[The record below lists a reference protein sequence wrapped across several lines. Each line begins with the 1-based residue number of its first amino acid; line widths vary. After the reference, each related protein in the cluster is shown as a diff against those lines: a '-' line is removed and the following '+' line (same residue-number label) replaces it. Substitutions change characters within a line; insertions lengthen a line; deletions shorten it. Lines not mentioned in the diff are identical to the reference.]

1 MIKGLLAELDENG
14 NTKEGGIQVEG
25 AVLMPTYMK
34 NDDQK
39 AIFNGAKVNDVL
51 VFNPATA
58 FDNNEAELSSLLK
71 IKKEEVADVKGNFSF
86 QVEEITRMV
95 PAELNQELFD
105 QVFGKDTV
113 KSEEEF
119 RAKIKEGIAVQ
130 FEADSNYKFLM
141 DVRDYLTKRVGKLE
155 FPDALLKRIMLLNN
169 EEKGEAFVAENY
181 EKSIEELTWHLI
193 KEQLIAAN
201 EIMVEQADVL
211 NMAKEATRL
220 QFAQYGM
227 LNIPEEMLENYAKE
241 LLKKKGAKVTMTR
254 VKDVDV
260 YGVNA
265 TDAQELQA
273 RVDVAENSAADL
285 FISLHINASDNKN
298 VGGFSSYYYPK
309 TSHDA
314 RVATAIQ
321 KRMTNNFGLDDLGI
335 RQANFY
341 VNKRSSMPSALIEMA
356 FITNAKEEKLLNSNW
371 FQSKLAK
378 AIADGIEDYFK

>member
-1 MIKGLLAELDENG
+1 MPFAPTTTDKTPTPAVSKTAYRTSGGLKDKRITLDAGHGGSDPGAVGAKG
-14 NTKEGGIQVEG
+14 TKEKDI
-25 AVLMPTYMK
+25 T
-34 NDDQK
+34 
-39 AIFNGAKVNDVL
+39 
-51 VFNPATA
+51 
-58 FDNNEAELSSLLK
+58 LK
-71 IKKEEVADVKGNFSF
+71 ITQK
-86 QVEEITRMV
+86 VE
-95 PAELNQELFD
+95 
-105 QVFGKDTV
+105 
-113 KSEEEF
+113 
-119 RAKIKEGIAVQ
+119 
-130 FEADSNYKFLM
+130 
-141 DVRDYLTKRVGKLE
+141 
-155 FPDALLKRIMLLNN
+155 
-169 EEKGEAFVAENY
+169 
-181 EKSIEELTWHLI
+181 
-193 KEQLIAAN
+193 
-201 EIMVEQADVL
+201 
-211 NMAKEATRL
+211 
-220 QFAQYGM
+220 
-227 LNIPEEMLENYAKE
+227 E

-285 FISLHINASDNKN
+285 FISLHINASVNKN

-321 KRMTNNFGLDDLGI
+321 KRMTNSFGLDDLGI

-378 AIADGIEDYFK
+378 AIADGIDDYFK

>member
-1 MIKGLLAELDENG
+1 MQKKLVFVFALVSCLMFSLTAFASEITDVRWGVDKTNVLRFVVVCDKPTGYKITFDG
-14 NTKEGGIQVEG
+14 NTMLITMDADLNSKVGRAHKIKSDIANEMRLDTSEGKT
-25 AVLMPTYMK
+25 VLKVPL
-34 NDDQK
+34 QK
-39 AIFNGAKVNDVL
+39 AIGSKDYKGFTLKKDPVTKRPDRIVIDVMANKRQASEPAKTTPAGGKTTTDKTPTPAVSKTAYRTSGGLKDKRITLDAGHGGSDPGAVGAKGTKEKDI
-51 VFNPATA
+51 T
-58 FDNNEAELSSLLK
+58 LK
-71 IKKEEVADVKGNFSF
+71 ITQK
-86 QVEEITRMV
+86 VE
-95 PAELNQELFD
+95 
-105 QVFGKDTV
+105 
-113 KSEEEF
+113 
-119 RAKIKEGIAVQ
+119 
-130 FEADSNYKFLM
+130 
-141 DVRDYLTKRVGKLE
+141 
-155 FPDALLKRIMLLNN
+155 
-169 EEKGEAFVAENY
+169 
-181 EKSIEELTWHLI
+181 
-193 KEQLIAAN
+193 
-201 EIMVEQADVL
+201 
-211 NMAKEATRL
+211 
-220 QFAQYGM
+220 
-227 LNIPEEMLENYAKE
+227 E

-285 FISLHINASDNKN
+285 FISLHINASVNKN

-314 RVATAIQ
+314 RVAAAIQ

>member
-1 MIKGLLAELDENG
+1 MLKKLVFVFALVSCLMFSLTAFASEITDVRWGIDKTNVLRLVVDCDKPTGYKITFDG
-14 NTKEGGIQVEG
+14 NTMLITMDADLNSKVGRAHKIKSDIANEMRLDTSEGKT
-25 AVLMPTYMK
+25 VLKVPL
-34 NDDQK
+34 QK
-39 AIFNGAKVNDVL
+39 AIGSKDYKGFTLKKDPVTKRPDRIVIDVMANKRQASEPAKTTPAGGKTTTDKTPTPAVSKTAYRTSGGLKDKRITLDAGHGGSDPGAVGAKGTKEKDI
-51 VFNPATA
+51 T
-58 FDNNEAELSSLLK
+58 LK
-71 IKKEEVADVKGNFSF
+71 ITQK
-86 QVEEITRMV
+86 VE
-95 PAELNQELFD
+95 
-105 QVFGKDTV
+105 
-113 KSEEEF
+113 
-119 RAKIKEGIAVQ
+119 
-130 FEADSNYKFLM
+130 
-141 DVRDYLTKRVGKLE
+141 
-155 FPDALLKRIMLLNN
+155 
-169 EEKGEAFVAENY
+169 
-181 EKSIEELTWHLI
+181 
-193 KEQLIAAN
+193 
-201 EIMVEQADVL
+201 
-211 NMAKEATRL
+211 
-220 QFAQYGM
+220 
-227 LNIPEEMLENYAKE
+227 E

-285 FISLHINASDNKN
+285 FISLHINASVNKN

-314 RVATAIQ
+314 RVAAAIQ

>member
-1 MIKGLLAELDENG
+1 MQKKLVFVFALVSCLMFSLTAFASEITDVRWGVDKNNVLRFVVDCDKPTGYKITFDG
-14 NTKEGGIQVEG
+14 NTMLITMDADLNSKVGRAHKIKSDIANEMRLDTSEGKT
-25 AVLMPTYMK
+25 VLKVPL
-34 NDDQK
+34 QK
-39 AIFNGAKVNDVL
+39 AIGSKDYKGFTLKKDPVTKRPDRIVIDVMANKRQASEPAKTTPAGGKTTTDKTQTPAVSKTAYRTSGRLKDKRITLDAGHGGSDPGAVGAKGTKEKDI
-51 VFNPATA
+51 T
-58 FDNNEAELSSLLK
+58 LK
-71 IKKEEVADVKGNFSF
+71 ITQK
-86 QVEEITRMV
+86 VE
-95 PAELNQELFD
+95 
-105 QVFGKDTV
+105 
-113 KSEEEF
+113 
-119 RAKIKEGIAVQ
+119 
-130 FEADSNYKFLM
+130 
-141 DVRDYLTKRVGKLE
+141 
-155 FPDALLKRIMLLNN
+155 
-169 EEKGEAFVAENY
+169 
-181 EKSIEELTWHLI
+181 
-193 KEQLIAAN
+193 
-201 EIMVEQADVL
+201 
-211 NMAKEATRL
+211 
-220 QFAQYGM
+220 
-227 LNIPEEMLENYAKE
+227 E

-285 FISLHINASDNKN
+285 FISLHINASVNKN

>member
-1 MIKGLLAELDENG
+1 MLRFVVDCDKPTGYKITFDG
-14 NTKEGGIQVEG
+14 NTMLITMDADLNSKVGRAHKIKSDIANEMRLDTSEGKT
-25 AVLMPTYMK
+25 VLKVPL
-34 NDDQK
+34 QK
-39 AIFNGAKVNDVL
+39 AIGSKDYKGFTLKKDPVTKRPDRIVIDVMANKRQASDKTPTPAVSKTAYRTSGGLKDKRITLDAGHGGSDPGAVGAKGTKEKDI
-51 VFNPATA
+51 T
-58 FDNNEAELSSLLK
+58 LK
-71 IKKEEVADVKGNFSF
+71 ITQK
-86 QVEEITRMV
+86 VEE
-95 PAELNQELFD
+95 
-105 QVFGKDTV
+105 
-113 KSEEEF
+113 
-119 RAKIKEGIAVQ
+119 
-130 FEADSNYKFLM
+130 
-141 DVRDYLTKRVGKLE
+141 
-155 FPDALLKRIMLLNN
+155 LLR
-169 EEKGEAFVAENY
+169 
-181 EKSIEELTWHLI
+181 
-193 KEQLIAAN
+193 
-201 EIMVEQADVL
+201 
-211 NMAKEATRL
+211 
-220 QFAQYGM
+220 
-227 LNIPEEMLENYAKE
+227 
-241 LLKKKGAKVTMTR
+241 KKGAKVTMTR

-285 FISLHINASDNKN
+285 FISLHINASVNKN

-314 RVATAIQ
+314 RVAAAIQ

>member
-1 MIKGLLAELDENG
+1 
-14 NTKEGGIQVEG
+14 
-25 AVLMPTYMK
+25 
-34 NDDQK
+34 
-39 AIFNGAKVNDVL
+39 
-51 VFNPATA
+51 
-58 FDNNEAELSSLLK
+58 
-71 IKKEEVADVKGNFSF
+71 
-86 QVEEITRMV
+86 
-95 PAELNQELFD
+95 
-105 QVFGKDTV
+105 
-113 KSEEEF
+113 
-119 RAKIKEGIAVQ
+119 
-130 FEADSNYKFLM
+130 
-141 DVRDYLTKRVGKLE
+141 
-155 FPDALLKRIMLLNN
+155 
-169 EEKGEAFVAENY
+169 
-181 EKSIEELTWHLI
+181 
-193 KEQLIAAN
+193 
-201 EIMVEQADVL
+201 
-211 NMAKEATRL
+211 
-220 QFAQYGM
+220 
-227 LNIPEEMLENYAKE
+227 
-241 LLKKKGAKVTMTR
+241 MTR

-285 FISLHINASDNKN
+285 FISLHINASVNKN

-321 KRMTNNFGLDDLGI
+321 KRMTNKFGLDDLGI